1 MLEYLDVLLLL
12 LFIATVSSVL
22 LKKINFPYTIG
33 LVIIGIAV
41 SDIFQRIEFD
51 TSAVK
56 LTPDLIL
63 LVLLPALIFEAS
75 IQINPREL
83 LRNLFPTL
91 TLAVPGLVIST
102 FVTGGL
108 VYYFTPLDIGYAML
122 FGALISA
129 TDPVAVI
136 ALFKDL
142 GAPKRLTM
150 LVDCESICNDATAI
164 VMFTVIKKII
174 LTGAT
179 ITLVTGF
186 NSAGSFLMVFFSGII
201 VGVVIG
207 AFLSFC
213 ISKAKNQPM
222 VQIALMTI
230 GAYAAYIVAD
240 KGFES
245 SGVMSVLGA
254 GIVISYYG
262 ASHFNTQLKDYVD
275 NFWEFASFIA
285 NSFIFLLLGFSEDG
299 LIWQFGYNS
308 NLLSYLGGAIL
319 AVLVSRAVVVFG
331 LCPIVGAIRKSDKI
345 SWRYQVIMFWGGLRG
360 AVPIALV
367 LSLDENFPNREIF
380 VGLTLG
386 IVLFTLLVQGTTV
399 KWLMNRLGVDKPE
412 AFKIAQKKLAQLHV
426 LRTGLL
432 ELKSVGK
439 IGVFAKNSVQ
449 KMEQEY
455 KDKIAAIITDTD
467 TEGSNYFWIESVS
480 VTRKTFARLF
490 DSGFISS
497 RTYNKLLGICE
508 RQLTEISEN
517 GCLSFIGYDNLLKP
531 ERSVW
536 INKLSSLKNLV
547 NTRKLYKEFNN
558 QIYNIEKDL
567 AIFMAASNVLDMLE
581 ECWLEFTHTNPVIY
595 GECVEYFGTMQ
606 EKAKEV
612 CKGLKSD
619 DGSDI
624 DIDIESLLKRV
635 VWVGE
640 CRELDNL
647 EEKGFI
653 SSSISSEIKERLS

>member
-33 LVIIGIAV
+33 LVVIGIVV
-41 SDIFQRIEFD
+41 SDLFERINFD

-108 VYYFTPLDIGYAML
+108 VYYFTPLDISYAML

-136 ALFKDL
+136 ALFKDI

-174 LTGAT
+174 LTGAA

-186 NSAGSFLMVFFSGII
+186 ESAGSFLTVFFSGII
-201 VGVVIG
+201 VGAVIG
-207 AFLSFC
+207 AILSFC
-213 ISKAKNQPM
+213 ISKAKSQPM

-230 GAYAAYIVAD
+230 AAYAAYIVAD

-275 NFWEFASFIA
+275 SFWEFASFIA

-308 NLLSYLGGAIL
+308 NLLSYVGGAII

-331 LCPIVGAIRKSDKI
+331 LCPIVGAIRKADKI

-367 LSLDENFPNREIF
+367 LSLDENFVNREIF

-399 KWLMNRLGVDKPE
+399 KWLMGKLGVDKPE

-439 IGVFAKNSVQ
+439 IGVFAENSVQ
-449 KMEQEY
+449 KMQKAY
-455 KDKIAAIITDTD
+455 KGRIAEIINDTD
-467 TEGSNYFWIESVS
+467 TEDSNYFWIESVT
-480 VTRKTFARLF
+480 VTRKTYARLF

-517 GCLSFIGYDNLLKP
+517 AGLSFAEYDKLLKP
-531 ERSVW
+531 ERSVF
-536 INKLSSLKNLV
+536 INKLSSLK
-547 NTRKLYKEFNN
+547 KLFRDSRLHKGFDS

-567 AIFMAASNVLDMLE
+567 AIFMAAGNVLDMLE
-581 ECWLEFTHTNPVIY
+581 ECWLEFTHTNPKTY
-595 GECVEYFGTMQ
+595 GECVEYFGAMH
-606 EKAKEV
+606 ERAKV
-612 CKGLKSD
+612 ACKELQND
-619 DGSDI
+619 DESSI

-635 VWVGE
+635 VRVGE
-640 CRELDNL
+640 YRELDNL